1 MSYRIVKTDITY
13 TLKGDQDAQDYEE
26 DNEEEFECQLDNG
39 KLDKEIEPSFKE
51 DNRISRYIYNANT
64 THGNIQWCVDVS
76 SGMNGVEI
84 DSYIIEC
91 PENIRIIEGPDFSI
105 QEV

>member
-51 DNRISRYIYNANT
+51 DNRI
-64 THGNIQWCVDVS
+64 
-76 SGMNGVEI
+76 
-84 DSYIIEC
+84 
-91 PENIRIIEGPDFSI
+91 
-105 QEV
+105 